1 MADKQIS
8 RLKKSVDSILS
19 SMNKGVSS
27 LKSRMS
33 GKPDIPSPVET
44 GVVNVPVV
52 MQMEALECGAASLTM
67 VMHYYKQWI
76 PLEQARV
83 DCGVSMDGA
92 NAKNIVTAARS
103 YGMTA
108 DAWRVEP
115 EDLLEE
121 GPFPCILHWGFNHFV
136 VLCGFKGKRA
146 VINDPARG
154 RVMVEWE
161 EFDREF
167 TGVCLTF
174 EPGEDFK
181 PFGKPKSVISYA
193 RERLKGTGTAV
204 VFVVL
209 TTTISSLLGIIS
221 PVFSRTFLDRLL
233 TGRNPE
239 WLGPFMA
246 LFGVVILI
254 SIVVTWMNAVYS
266 LKIQGKMAAYGS
278 ASYLWKV
285 LRLPMQFF
293 TQRMSADIAD
303 RQATNASIAGT
314 LVNTFAPLALQ
325 AVMMVFYLIVMIRYS
340 WLLSLIGIG
349 AIVLNLIVSSVITA
363 KRVNITRVQQRDAA
377 KLSSAT
383 LSGISMIE
391 TIKSSGAE
399 NGFFGRWAGYQA
411 SVNTQSTKYT
421 RLNLFLGSLPS
432 AITAVA
438 NLCVLGLGV
447 LLVLDG
453 KFTPGMVMAF
463 QGFLGSFMSPA
474 TSLISA
480 GQSLQEMITQMER
493 VDDVMSYKEDAS
505 FAPREKKTEYQKLS
519 GAIELKHVT
528 FGYSRLGKPQITDF
542 SMTVRPGQ
550 KVAFVGRT
558 GCGKS
563 TLAKLISGLYQPWS
577 GSVTFDGV
585 PLGEIDRDVFTGS
598 VSVIDQDITLF
609 EDTISENIK
618 MWDDSIEDFEVT
630 LAARD
635 AGIYDDI
642 VTRDGGF
649 EHRMLDG
656 GRDLSGGQR
665 QRLEI
670 ARALAQDP
678 TICIMDEATSA
689 LDART
694 EHEVI
699 KSIND
704 RGITCIIIAHRLS
717 TIRDCDEIIV
727 LDHGKIVERGTHDEL
742 FAKGGAYTELVASE

>member
-1 MADKQIS
+1 MFG
-8 RLKKSVDSILS
+8 KSQVPKPIE
-19 SMNKGVSS
+19 KGVV
-27 LKSRMS
+27 K
-33 GKPDIPSPVET
+33 
-44 GVVNVPVV
+44 VPVV

-67 VMHYYKQWI
+67 IMHFYKKWI
-76 PLEQARV
+76 PLEQART

-92 NAKNIVTAARS
+92 NAKNIMIAARS
-103 YGMTA
+103 YGMKSN
-108 DAWRVEP
+108 AWRVEP

-121 GPFPCILHWGFNHFV
+121 GPFPCIIHWGFNHFV
-136 VLCGFKGKRA
+136 VLCGFKGKSA

-154 RVMVEWE
+154 RVTVDWE

-167 TGVCLTF
+167 TGVCITF
-174 EPGEDFK
+174 EPTEDFV
-181 PFGKPKSVISYA
+181 PSGKPKSVFSYA
-193 RERLKGTGTAV
+193 KERLKGSGTAV
-204 VFVVL
+204 AFVVL
-209 TTTISSLLGIIS
+209 TTTISSLIGIIS
-221 PVFSRTFLDRLL
+221 PAFSRTFLDRLL

-239 WLGPFMA
+239 WLTPFML
-246 LFGVVILI
+246 LFGVLIVISVVVGWI
-254 SIVVTWMNAVYS
+254 SAIYS
-266 LKIQGKMAAYGS
+266 LRIQGKMTSYGS

-293 TQRMSADIAD
+293 TQRLSADIAD
-303 RQATNASIAGT
+303 RQATNATIAST
-314 LVNTFAPLALQ
+314 LVRTFAPLAIQ
-325 AVMMVFYLIVMIRYS
+325 AAMMIFYLAIMIHYS
-340 WLLSLIGIG
+340 PLLSLIGVG
-349 AIVLNLIVSSVITA
+349 AILLNLAVSSIVTA

-383 LSGISMIE
+383 MSGISMIE

-411 SVNTQSTKYT
+411 SVNSQSVQYT
-421 RLNLFLGSLPS
+421 RLNLFLGTLPS

-438 NLCVLGLGV
+438 NLAVLGIGV
-447 LLVLDG
+447 MLVVQG
-453 KFTPGMVMAF
+453 HFTVGMVMAF
-463 QGFLGSFMSPA
+463 QSFLSSFMAPA
-474 TSLISA
+474 SSLISA
-480 GQSLQEMITQMER
+480 GQSMQEMITQMER
-493 VDDVMSYKEDAS
+493 VDDVMSYPEDPAFS
-505 FAPREKKTEYQKLS
+505 PREKKEEYQKLS
-519 GAIELKHVT
+519 GRIELKNIT
-528 FGYSRLGKPQITDF
+528 FGYSRLGKPLITDF
-542 SMTVRPGQ
+542 SMTVKPGQ
-550 KVAFVGRT
+550 KIAFVGRT

-563 TLAKLISGLYQPWS
+563 TLAKLISGLYRPWS
-577 GSVTFDGV
+577 GSITFDGV
-585 PLGEIDRDVFTGS
+585 PIEDIDRDVFIGS

-609 EDTISENIK
+609 EDTVSENIK

-649 EHRMLDG
+649 SHKLLDG

-670 ARALAQDP
+670 ARALSQDP

-699 KSIND
+699 RSIND

-717 TIRDCDEIIV
+717 TIRSCDEIIV
-727 LDHGKIVERGTHDEL
+727 LDKGRIVERGTHDEL
-742 FAKGGAYTELVASE
+742 FALGGIYTSLVSNE